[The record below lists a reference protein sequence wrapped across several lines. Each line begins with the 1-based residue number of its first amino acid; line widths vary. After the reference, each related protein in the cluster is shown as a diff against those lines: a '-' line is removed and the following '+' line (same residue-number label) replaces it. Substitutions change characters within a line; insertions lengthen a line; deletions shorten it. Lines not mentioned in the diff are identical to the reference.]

1 MKKLVLN
8 NIDIYS
14 IKSRFERSCFNY
26 VKDLTS
32 LGENEEVK
40 KYKYGF
46 KTDGTEISLHEKGGG
61 LTYLKIKIESCSENK
76 IQLKMESTLSNIGI
90 LILIMLS
97 IQICTA
103 FFLIHIISITVFS
116 LLFMMLC
123 LIFLSSHVRNTKE
136 QMNFVYEL
144 FQDKTI
150 KS

>member
-46 KTDGTEISLHEKGGG
+46 KTDGIDISLHEKGGG
-61 LTYLKIKIESCSENK
+61 YTYLKIKIESCDENK
-76 IQLKMESTLSNIGI
+76 KELKMEPALSYIGI
-90 LILIMLS
+90 YLSIIFS
-97 IQICTA
+97 IQICLA
-103 FFLIHIISITVFS
+103 FFLVHIISFTVFLYLFIVVC
-116 LLFMMLC
+116 LLT
-123 LIFLSSHVRNTKE
+123 LSSYVYNTKK
-136 QMNFVYEL
+136 QMDFVYEL
-144 FQDKTI
+144 FQDKI
-150 KS
+150 IES